1 MGSATARRCG
11 AVSLDGLP
19 ADHVRVLLDG
29 LPVFE
34 RHGLLLA
41 GGHAFRAH
49 EILHRPS
56 QDLDFATRDGAPLP
70 EIAGHV
76 MEAFRAAGYGVRL
89 IVPARGRRT
98 PRPQESGPLDWEA
111 SSRSR

>member
-1 MGSATARRCG
+1 
-11 AVSLDGLP
+11 VSLDGLP

-41 GGHAFRAH
+41 GGYAFRAH

-56 QDLDFATRDGAPLP
+56 QDLNFATRDGTPLP

-76 MEAFRAAGYGVRL
+76 MEAFRWVTSWYDDLTRRLAADTAGK
-89 IVPARGRRT
+89 
-98 PRPQESGPLDWEA
+98 
-111 SSRSR
+111 